1 MAHRTGRQRSGASG
15 GFIASAVAAGVILAV
30 TQGHG
35 HGVISAVTTAAVHGG
50 TLGCSGLEQLWE
62 AAGGPPGSAAT
73 AASVAMAESS
83 GQQDA
88 TDNDSN
94 GSTDYGYWQIN
105 SVNGATSADYD
116 PMTNARAAVKIS
128 QGGTDWTPW
137 TTFNSGAYAGRC

>member
-1 MAHRTGRQRSGASG
+1 MAHRTGRRHSGASG
-15 GFIASAVAAGVILAV
+15 GFVASAVAVGVILAAAHSR
-30 TQGHG
+30 GG
-35 HGVISAVTTAAVHGG
+35 IPGVTTAAVHGG

-62 AAGGPPGSAAT
+62 AAGGPPSSAAT

-137 TTFNSGAYAGRC
+137 TTFNSGASQGRC